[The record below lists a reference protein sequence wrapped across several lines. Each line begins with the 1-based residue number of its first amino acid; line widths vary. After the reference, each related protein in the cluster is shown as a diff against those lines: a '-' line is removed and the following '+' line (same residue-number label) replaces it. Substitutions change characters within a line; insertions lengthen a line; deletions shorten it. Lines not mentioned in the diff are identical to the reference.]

1 MSFENGK
8 EVRQG
13 VSQCVCNSS
22 IGHDCRAENEEV
34 RGEEAGIFAKSDLDI
49 SIGAAGDNDS
59 AAYFGESEHDEHDK
73 NAAYGVGEDTGCS
86 QLFGNNCR

>member
-22 IGHDCRAENEEV
+22 VGHDCSADEDV
-34 RGEEAGIFAKSDLDI
+34 RGEEASVSAKSDFDI
-49 SIGAAGDNDS
+49 SIGAAGNNDS
-59 AAYFGESEHDEHDK
+59 AADFGEAEHDEHDK